1 MNGSHRVVLAL
12 GSNLGDSPAIL
23 MAAVEEISEFVTE
36 IRSSCKYRTAPVGG
50 PSQPDY
56 LNSVLLGVTNLTQEE
71 LLTRLQA
78 IETNHGRQRREHWG
92 ARTLDIDLI
101 DFDSLLWQSE
111 TLILPHPRAHER
123 AFVLVPWNE
132 VDPEAILIGHGSVRS
147 LLVGVD
153 ASGVKRA

>member
-1 MNGSHRVVLAL
+1 VLAL

-23 MAAVEEISEFVTE
+23 MAAVEEISEFVTG
-36 IRSSCKYRTAPVGG
+36 IRSSCQYRTTPVGG
-50 PSQPDY
+50 LSQPDY

-71 LLTRLQA
+71 LLTRLQS
-78 IETNHGRQRREHWG
+78 IETSHGRQRREHWG

-101 DFDSLLWQSE
+101 DFDSLRWQSE
-111 TLILPHPRAHER
+111 TLILPHPRAYER

-147 LLVGVD
+147 LLAGVD
-153 ASGVKRA
+153 ASGVNRA

>member
-23 MAAVEEISEFVTE
+23 IAAVEEISEFVTE
-36 IRSSCKYRTAPVGG
+36 IRSSCQYRTAPVGG

-56 LNSVLLGVTNLTQEE
+56 LNSVLIGVTHLRQEE
-71 LLTRLQA
+71 LLTRLQE
-78 IETNHGRQRREHWG
+78 IETNHWRQRRERWG
-92 ARTLDIDLI
+92 ARTLDLDLI
-101 DFDSLLWQSE
+101 DFDSLRWQSE

-147 LLVGVD
+147 LLADVD

>member
-12 GSNLGDSPAIL
+12 GSNLGDSQAIL
-23 MAAVEEISEFVTE
+23 MDAVEEISEFVTQ
-36 IRSSCKYRTAPVGG
+36 IKSSSQYRTTPVGG

-56 LNSVLLGVTNLTQEE
+56 LNSVLLGVTDLTQEE

-78 IETNHGRQRREHWG
+78 IENSHGRKRGEHWG

-111 TLILPHPRAHER
+111 TLILPHPRAYER

-132 VDPEAILIGHGSVRS
+132 VDPEAILVGHGSVHS
-147 LLVGVD
+147 LLAGVD
-153 ASGVKRA
+153 ARGVERA